1 VHRSAAEGHRVLIIA
16 PYGRDA
22 QSVSALLTSKGYDTK
37 ICNTFVE
44 VAASLDAHAGVVLV
58 TEEAFGGDLSP
69 LEIALAAQ
77 PAWSDVP
84 FVLLTSRRAG
94 RDRSNEAIRQRLP
107 TNATNV
113 VLLERPLSTE
123 SLLSTIVSAMRARQ
137 RQFVMR
143 DQHAELDTQRT
154 RLKTLLENL
163 PIGVAFL
170 DSQGASVVTNPA
182 FMRFSKS
189 GKTPAFDTDVEHH
202 WQAHDEDGRPL
213 PRHKFPSARALK
225 GEHVTGIEFC
235 YTGLDSGPIWTR
247 VSSVPLLN
255 DDGSVAGAISVVV
268 DIDEQKRAQKN
279 LAHAAEMLELQVAA
293 RTTEL
298 QNALS
303 DLRKET
309 AERSKAEAALRQS
322 QKMEAVGQLTGG
334 IAHDFN
340 NMLTGIIGAI
350 DLMKRRIASNR
361 YDDLDRL
368 MEAASTSAQRAAG
381 LTSRL
386 LAFSRRQL
394 LDSKPTD
401 INALVRSLSD
411 LVHRAVNENISV
423 AIETRDGIPAAL
435 VDANQ
440 LESAIL
446 NLVINARDAM
456 PHGGK
461 LTVETSGVELDEA
474 YCEAHPGIASGP
486 YVVIAVSDTGVGM
499 TSELIEKAFD
509 PFFTTKPL
517 GQGTGLGLS
526 MVYGF
531 ARQSNGQVRI
541 HSTPGQG
548 TSVKIYLPAAGQAAI
563 QPADRVQSSP
573 QGAGQ
578 AVLLVEDD
586 PSVRLLIGE
595 VLSELG
601 YRVLE
606 ASDANAAIKVL
617 EGGHSIDMM
626 ISDVGLPGMNG
637 RQLAEVAREY
647 HQNVPILF
655 VTGYAESAAIRAG
668 FLGTNMAVISKPFQ
682 VEELAAK
689 IGEMLS

>member
-22 QSVSALLTSKGYDTK
+22 QSVLALLTSKGYDAK
-37 ICNTFVE
+37 ICDTFVE
-44 VAASLDAHAGVVLV
+44 VAASLDAHAGVVLI
-58 TEEAFGGDLSP
+58 TEEAFAGDLSP

-77 PAWSDVP
+77 PAWSDIP
-84 FVLLTSRRAG
+84 FVLLTGRRAG
-94 RDRSNEAIRQRLP
+94 REQSKEAIRQRLP
-107 TNATNV
+107 PNATNV
-113 VLLERPLSTE
+113 VLIERPLSTE
-123 SLLSTIVSAMRARQ
+123 SLLSAIVSAMRARQ

-170 DSQGASVVTNPA
+170 DPQGGSVVTNPA
-182 FMRFSKS
+182 FMRFAKS
-189 GKTPAFDTDVEHH
+189 GKSAAFDVGSERHWRAQDEHG
-202 WQAHDEDGRPL
+202 APL
-213 PRHKFPSARALK
+213 PRDKFPSARALK
-225 GEHVTGIEFC
+225 GEHVTGVEFR
-235 YTGLDSGPIWTR
+235 YTGLDSGPLWIR

-268 DIDEQKRAQKN
+268 DIDEQKRAQEK
-279 LAHAAEMLELQVAA
+279 LAHAAEMLESQVTA
-293 RTTEL
+293 RTREL

-309 AERSKAEAALRQS
+309 AERSKAEAALRQA

-361 YDDLDRL
+361 YEDLDRF

-411 LVHRAVNENISV
+411 LLHRAVDENVSV
-423 AIETRDGIPAAL
+423 AIVTKDGIPAAL

-456 PHGGK
+456 PQGGE
-461 LTVETSGVELDEA
+461 LIVETSAIDLDET
-474 YCEAHPGIASGP
+474 YCRTHPGVTPGA
-486 YVVIAVSDTGVGM
+486 YVAVAVSDTGVGM
-499 TSELIEKAFD
+499 TAELIEKAFD
-509 PFFTTKPL
+509 PFFTTKPV

-541 HSTPGQG
+541 HSAPGQG
-548 TSVKIYLPAAGQAAI
+548 TSVKIYLPGAEQATI
-563 QPADRVQSSP
+563 ETADHPETSP
-573 QGAGQ
+573 KGAGQ

-617 EGGHSIDMM
+617 ESGRSIDMM

-637 RQLAEVAREY
+637 RQLAEVARAY
-647 HQNVPILF
+647 HPNVPVLF
-655 VTGYAESAAIRAG
+655 VTGYAENAAIRAG
-668 FLGTNMAVISKPFQ
+668 YLGTNMAMISKPFQ

-689 IGEMLS
+689 IGEMFA

>member
-1 VHRSAAEGHRVLIIA
+1 MHRSAAEGHRVLIIA

-22 QSVSALLTSKGYDTK
+22 ESVSGLLTSNGYDAR
-37 ICNTFVE
+37 ICNTFGE
-44 VAASLDAHAGVVLV
+44 VAAQLDANAGVILV
-58 TEEAFGGDLSP
+58 TEEALASDFAP
-69 LEIALAAQ
+69 LESALTAQ
-77 PAWSDVP
+77 PPWSDIP
-84 FVLLTSRRAG
+84 FILLTGRRAG
-94 RDRSNEAIRQRLP
+94 RDRPAEAIRQGLP
-107 TNATNV
+107 SNATNV
-113 VLLERPLSTE
+113 VLIERPLSTE

-143 DQHAELDTQRT
+143 DEHAELETQRT

-170 DSQGASVVTNPA
+170 DSQGSSVLTNPA
-182 FMRFSKS
+182 FMRFSRS
-189 GKTPAFDTDVEHH
+189 GKSPAFDADAARH
-202 WQAHDEDGRPL
+202 WQAQDEDGTPL
-213 PRHKFPSARALK
+213 PRDKFPSARALT
-225 GEHVTGIEFC
+225 GEHVSGIEFR
-235 YTGLDSGPIWTR
+235 YTGLVSGPVWTR

-268 DIDEQKRAQKN
+268 DIDEQKRAQQK
-279 LAHAAEMLELQVAA
+279 LAHAAEMLESQVAA
-293 RTTEL
+293 RTIEL

-303 DLRKET
+303 DLRNES

-361 YDDLDRL
+361 YEDLDRF

-411 LVHRAVNENISV
+411 LLHRAVNENISV
-423 AIETRDGIPAAL
+423 AIETKDGIPAAMA
-435 VDANQ
+435 DANQ

-456 PHGGK
+456 PQGGK
-461 LTVETSGVELDEA
+461 LTVETAAVDLDET
-474 YCEAHPGIASGP
+474 YCRAHPGIESGP

-499 TSELIEKAFD
+499 TPELIDKAFD

-541 HSTPGQG
+541 HSTLGQG
-548 TSVKIYLPAAGQAAI
+548 TSVKIYLPAAEQGAI
-563 QPADRVQSSP
+563 QTTDRPVSSP
-573 QGAGQ
+573 QGRGQ

-601 YRVLE
+601 YRAIE
-606 ASDANAAIKVL
+606 ASDSSTAIKVL
-617 EGGHSIDMM
+617 ESRQAIDMM

-637 RQLAEVAREY
+637 RQLADVVREY
-647 HQNVPILF
+647 HPTVPILF
-655 VTGYAESAAIRAG
+655 VTGYAENAAIRAG
-668 FLGTNMAVISKPFQ
+668 FLGTNMAMISKPFQ

-689 IGEMLS
+689 ISEMLS

>member
-22 QSVSALLTSKGYDTK
+22 QSVSALLISNGYDAR
-37 ICNTFVE
+37 ICDTFVE
-44 VAASLDAHAGVVLV
+44 VAASLDAHAGVVLL
-58 TEEAFGGDLSP
+58 TEEAFACDLSP

-77 PAWSDVP
+77 PAWSDIP
-84 FVLLTSRRAG
+84 FVLLTGRRAG
-94 RDRSNEAIRQRLP
+94 RERSNEAIRQRLP
-107 TNATNV
+107 ANATNV
-113 VLLERPLSTE
+113 VLIERPLSTE

-143 DQHAELDTQRT
+143 DQLAELDTQRT

-170 DSQGASVVTNPA
+170 DARGASVLTNPA

-189 GKTPAFDTDVEHH
+189 GKSPAFDPDAERH
-202 WQAHDEDGRPL
+202 WQAQDEDGTPL
-213 PRHKFPSARALK
+213 PPEKFPSARALK
-225 GEHVTGIEFC
+225 GEHVSGIELR
-235 YTGLDSGPIWTR
+235 YTGLDSGPVWTR

-268 DIDEQKRAQKN
+268 DIDGQKRAQEK
-279 LAHAAEMLELQVAA
+279 LAHAAEMLESQVAA
-293 RTTEL
+293 RTIEL

-303 DLRKET
+303 DLRDET

-361 YDDLDRL
+361 YDDLDRF

-411 LVHRAVNENISV
+411 LAVNEDVSV
-423 AIETRDGIPAAL
+423 AIETKDGIPAAL

-456 PHGGK
+456 PQGGR
-461 LTVETSGVELDEA
+461 LTVETSAVDLDEA
-474 YCEAHPGIASGP
+474 YCEAHPGIAAGP

-499 TSELIEKAFD
+499 TPDLIEKAFD

-541 HSTPGQG
+541 HSAPGQG
-548 TSVKIYLPAAGQAAI
+548 TSVKIYLPAGEKGEI
-563 QPADRVQSSP
+563 QPADHVQSSP

-601 YRVLE
+601 YQAIE
-606 ASDANAAIKVL
+606 ASDATAAIKVL
-617 EGGHSIDMM
+617 ESSQAIDMM

-647 HQNVPILF
+647 HPTMPILF
-655 VTGYAESAAIRAG
+655 VTGYAENAAIRAG
-668 FLGTNMAVISKPFQ
+668 FLGTNMAMISKPFQ

-689 IGEMLS
+689 ISEMLA